1 MKRTKL
7 NIVLIITNI
16 IFYLSLI
23 FMIILDYLNYNN
35 YLWGIATLVMVTSF
49 LISVLPDLLINLGY
63 SINEK
68 YARNNILNKVLC
80 LTLFLGFWS
89 YLNDAYKYIAL
100 IVFGIIILYDL
111 YLISKIHREVCEANI
126 ELRSIVTELKNINS
140 EKQESIYNLLF
151 KSTLGM
157 MIYIGLPKEDMAL
170 GVIMSIAVI
179 ILEMC
184 IIKDLKDEVKKNF
197 PDKEIQFNKL
207 LLVFGFNI
215 IIIMVLCLSN
225 IKIIFSCLI
234 VGLNWSIVS
243 DHIFNKKTSA
253 KLWSKL

>member
-16 IFYLSLI
+16 IFYFSLI
-23 FMIILDYLNYNN
+23 FMIMLDYLNYNN

-49 LISVLPDLLINLGY
+49 LISVLPDLFINLGY

-68 YARNNILNKVLC
+68 HARNNILNKVLC

-89 YLNDAYKYIAL
+89 YLNHTYKYIAL
-100 IVFGIIILYDL
+100 IIFGIITLYDL
-111 YLISKIHREVCEANI
+111 YLVSKIHREVREANI
-126 ELRSIVTELKNINS
+126 ELRIIVTKLKNINS
-140 EKQESIYNLLF
+140 EKQESMYNLLF

-157 MIYIGLPKEDMAL
+157 MIYIGLPKEDIAL
-170 GVIMSIAVI
+170 GVIVSMAVLI
-179 ILEMC
+179 FEIC
-184 IIKDLKDEVKKNF
+184 IIKALIDEVKKNF
-197 PDKEIQFNKL
+197 PEREKQFNKL
-207 LLVFGFNI
+207 LLVFAFNI
-215 IIIMVLCLSN
+215 IIIMVLCLNN
-225 IKIIFSCLI
+225 IKMIFSCLI